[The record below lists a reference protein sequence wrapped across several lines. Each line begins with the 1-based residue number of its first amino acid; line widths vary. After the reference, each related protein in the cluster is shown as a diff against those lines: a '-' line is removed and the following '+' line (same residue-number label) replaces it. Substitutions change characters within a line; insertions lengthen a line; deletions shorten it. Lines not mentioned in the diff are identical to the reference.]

1 MLCPH
6 LLPGRC
12 RRHPAASGSA
22 PRRHAHRPAARCA
35 RYPQPRCSSAAT
47 AASAVPLG
55 RRSRCPALSYCALC
69 CNACLCLA
77 VAPPFS
83 RCFQQRQLCWPD
95 RLPPAA
101 CTCRLDAAGRDIQ
114 NKLKA
119 AEAGAIP
126 LLVALTAGF
135 APGGGGGPA
144 ASSVGATGSFAPVD
158 DATRQAAAS
167 ALRCHARPLLQATL
181 LLLPAGGCLQAAA
194 AGSICP
200 CQP

>member
-1 MLCPH
+1 M
-6 LLPGRC
+6 
-12 RRHPAASGSA
+12 PA
-22 PRRHAHRPAARCA
+22 
-35 RYPQPRCSSAAT
+35 
-47 AASAVPLG
+47 
-55 RRSRCPALSYCALC
+55 
-69 CNACLCLA
+69 
-77 VAPPFS
+77 
-83 RCFQQRQLCWPD
+83 
-95 RLPPAA
+95 PPAA
-101 CTCRLDAAGRDIQ
+101 CCRCRAALWNLAYR
-114 NKLKA
+114 NNPNRKA
-119 AEAGAIP
+119 IVRAGAIP